1 MKEKTI
7 TEKSNI
13 IIIVIEI
20 KRIIATIMKTEEP
33 SNVNLNTKIEVI
45 EEIKDIIYLKIKIK
59 HTITN
64 KIIILD
70 KANINN
76 VTKITS
82 INISIMKFNIEH

>member
-1 MKEKTI
+1 
-7 TEKSNI
+7 
-13 IIIVIEI
+13 
-20 KRIIATIMKTEEP
+20 MKTEEP